1 METGTVY
8 LSNTQVQCCVYVCIC
23 VCIWQIFMH
32 MEIGKHLTKYMQM
45 RDNYVVEIRGGEER
59 EDRVCHAMCGPHDL
73 RGFFEVQA

>member
-1 METGTVY
+1 
-8 LSNTQVQCCVYVCIC
+8 
-23 VCIWQIFMH
+23 MH

-59 EDRVCHAMCGPHDL
+59 EDRVRHAMCGPPDL